1 MALISKEE
9 VGTLGRPVYTDPNKI
24 DRFIDEAEQMD
35 VKKALGDVLFRYIV
49 ENKSNLAMLLD
60 GGSYT
65 DGKGASHQF
74 AGLKKALAYYVYS
87 RLVTSGNIELT
98 RAGSVNRSSDYSQ
111 RSDWKER
118 EYVSRESASIA
129 DNYLRET
136 IGFIRND
143 ATLAPML
150 PGKFKINSSRNK
162 FKIVGK

>member
-35 VKKALGDVLFRYIV
+35 VKKALGDVLFKYIV
-49 ENKSNLAMLLD
+49 ENINSLSTLLN

-65 DGKGASHQF
+65 DGKGAIHQF

-143 ATLAPML
+143 ATMRTML